1 MSSILKITCGIV
13 LAGVILIGGCS
24 ALFAAGVE
32 EERNG
37 GNTITTQDYAKAKT
51 GTTTLAALR
60 AEHGE
65 PDSGDSNEF
74 DYEGVEGFTEDE
86 TLSSDC
92 VYYNRE
98 GGDFEFFQFCSD
110 TGPNGVITTKSSW

>member
-1 MSSILKITCGIV
+1 MGQVLKITLGVVLGGLLLIV
-13 LAGVILIGGCS
+13 GCS

-32 EERNG
+32 EEFSG

-51 GTTTLAALR
+51 GTTTLADLR
-60 AEHGE
+60 SEHGE

-74 DYEGVEGFTEDE
+74 EFEEVEGVAEAENV
-86 TLSSDC
+86 SSDC

-110 TGPNGVITTKSSW
+110 TGPNGTITSKSSW